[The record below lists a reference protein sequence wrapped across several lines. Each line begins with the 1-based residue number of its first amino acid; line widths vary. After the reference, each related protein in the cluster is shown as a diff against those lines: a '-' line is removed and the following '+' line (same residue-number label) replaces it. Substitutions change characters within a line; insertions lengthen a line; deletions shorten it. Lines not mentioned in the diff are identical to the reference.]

1 MRQLELWVGDSYS
14 QLLFNYS
21 NKTSLLDPAID
32 PFYFRCPSRSQDGGD
47 HLPGDAGHVLR
58 DSRLRALLLLRPLLQ
73 ELDLVEGHVRPP
85 APPHHEPL
93 LRPPR
98 AGTAGKFP
106 FIIIITSKQFFIGS
120 FYRMLWLVI
129 QRSFLRNALFG
140 SRFLYF
146 DFIPMSTKFS
156 VCQSK
161 ISLLWKVCVYFDILY
176 LKFSYERSK
185 G

>member
-21 NKTSLLDPAID
+21 NKTSLID
-32 PFYFRCPSRSQDGGD
+32 QLLTNFIFAVLNPSRSQDGGD

-98 AGTAGKFP
+98 AGTASRFP
-106 FIIIITSKQFFIGS
+106 FRITSTQFLIGS

-129 QRSFLRNALFG
+129 Q
-140 SRFLYF
+140 SRF
-146 DFIPMSTKFS
+146 S
-156 VCQSK
+156 
-161 ISLLWKVCVYFDILY
+161 
-176 LKFSYERSK
+176 
-185 G
+185 